1 VHIAVTTASDDF
13 KEKLRRYNYVTPKS
27 FLELIAF
34 YKFLLGQKREMSG
47 KQISRLDEGLA
58 KLKQTAEDVAELKID
73 VQRAMAKAEEEVK
86 NTDALVA
93 VMSKQ
98 RAEAE
103 VEKEGAARVADRA
116 AAASSAAAAVEKEAE
131 KELSEAKPALERAK
145 AAVAGLDK
153 ASLTEMKNFNKPPKG
168 VEKVTA
174 CCLMMLEVRSCPLPR
189 FCLLTPNRNTAR
201 LCLTTG
207 RV

>member
-1 VHIAVTTASDDF
+1 MLPSPSHGLSSPLHVILYACAIPQSVALHMAGVHIAVTDASDDF

-34 YKFLLGQKREMSG
+34 YRFLLGQKRDASG
-47 KQISRLDEGLA
+47 KLISRLDEGLA

-73 VQRAMAKAEEEVK
+73 VQRAMGKAEEEVK

-103 VEKEGAARVADRA
+103 VEKDGAAKVAEKA

-131 KELSEAKPALERAK
+131 KELLEAKPALERAK
-145 AAVAGLDK
+145 AAVAGLVSRH
-153 ASLTEMKNFNKPPKG
+153 A
-168 VEKVTA
+168 
-174 CCLMMLEVRSCPLPR
+174 
-189 FCLLTPNRNTAR
+189 
-201 LCLTTG
+201 
-207 RV
+207 